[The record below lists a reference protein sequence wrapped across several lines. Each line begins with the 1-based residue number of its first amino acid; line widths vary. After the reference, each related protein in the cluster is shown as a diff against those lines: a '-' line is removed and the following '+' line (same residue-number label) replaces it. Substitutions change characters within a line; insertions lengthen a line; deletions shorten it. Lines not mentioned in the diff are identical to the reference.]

1 MARVEYY
8 ERATL
13 NDDMREKMGEEL
25 FDLFI
30 QSEVEKK
37 NKELLK
43 KSGLISLN
51 EDKK

>member
-1 MARVEYY
+1 MEYY

-13 NDDMREKMGEEL
+13 NDERREKMGEEL

-30 QSEVEKK
+30 KDEVEKK
-37 NKELLK
+37 NQELLR